1 MQLFIRLLN
10 QKLGIIILQIIIF
23 LSLFT
28 IIKPSLSGV
37 NCGLYAKTEIINPN
51 GSKYQSCVLSTKFNK
66 HGSIHDIGT
75 SRYNTFRIY
84 QGKSGDAILESSLK
98 RYYGSW
104 RYADNLIIFQ
114 FPSGMKIYIPVE
126 Y

>member
-1 MQLFIRLLN
+1 MKLLIRLLN
-10 QKLGIIILQIIIF
+10 QKLGIIIVQILIS

-28 IIKPSLSGV
+28 IAKPSLSQVYCRYG
-37 NCGLYAKTEIINPN
+37 KTEIINPN
-51 GSKYQSCVLSTKFNK
+51 GSRYQSCVLSTKFNK
-66 HGSIHDIGT
+66 HGSIHEIGT
-75 SRYNTFRIY
+75 SNSYNTFRIY
-84 QGKSGDAILESSLK
+84 QGRSGDAILESSLK

-104 RYADNLIIFQ
+104 RISGNLIIFQ